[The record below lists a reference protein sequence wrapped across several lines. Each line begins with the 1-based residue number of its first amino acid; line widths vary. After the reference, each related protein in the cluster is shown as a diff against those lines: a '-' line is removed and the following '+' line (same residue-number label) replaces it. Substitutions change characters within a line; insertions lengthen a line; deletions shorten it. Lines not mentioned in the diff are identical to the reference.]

1 MAVVSVV
8 LAEDI
13 GLVVRAGAGA
23 GRVGV
28 VDVDRIVARA
38 LALEVALAAG
48 VRFACG
54 ASSGTFS
61 EVSLGSNVPPR

>member
-1 MAVVSVV
+1 MAVVAVV

-28 VDVDRIVARA
+28 VDVDGIVARA

-61 EVSLGSNVPPR
+61 